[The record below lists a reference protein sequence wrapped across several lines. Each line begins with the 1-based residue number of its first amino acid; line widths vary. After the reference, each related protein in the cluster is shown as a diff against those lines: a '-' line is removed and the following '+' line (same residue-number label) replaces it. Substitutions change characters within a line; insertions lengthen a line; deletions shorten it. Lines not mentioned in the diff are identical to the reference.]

1 MFYSESGALRGGR
14 TRKTFGPAGWVA
26 EDTTKRSDSW
36 LPRREGL
43 PGQTHYR
50 LCKA

>member
-1 MFYSESGALRGGR
+1 MFYSESGALWGGR
-14 TRKTFGPAGWVA
+14 TRKTFSPAGWVA

-43 PGQTHYR
+43 LPPIDNFFYSH
-50 LCKA
+50 